1 MFIFFS
7 LNKKYRFKVNETP
20 YAKKAVKT
28 LPKQEKK
35 LAIKAF
41 MYYNQ
46 KGAVYGKREKH
57 WWDKLLFCRL

>member
-1 MFIFFS
+1 M
-7 LNKKYRFKVNETP
+7 NETP